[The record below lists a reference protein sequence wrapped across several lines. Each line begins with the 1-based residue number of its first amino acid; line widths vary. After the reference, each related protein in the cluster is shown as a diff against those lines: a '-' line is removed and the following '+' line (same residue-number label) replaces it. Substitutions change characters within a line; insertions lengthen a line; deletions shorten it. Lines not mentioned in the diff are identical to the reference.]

1 MGTIPEVRRGVLFLR
16 DKSQCSECVSVCVY
30 PCVRV
35 FWGSG
40 AEERTEVLC
49 TGMRACDCA

>member
-16 DKSQCSECVSVCVY
+16 DKSQCSECVSVCVC
-30 PCVRV
+30 PCVSV